1 MSKLENINNRYAPK
15 AVVDGGKLDTY
26 LASGDL
32 NDDTAGAAG
41 ETGIT
46 NIKTFMAALGN
57 TQFRNTVADQ
67 LQFSHSDISHEY
79 GKMISQLS
87 IRNKAILE
95 PKQYMEDE
103 LRSLTDIDRQVST
116 EYRTELTALVS
127 KNIQRKE
134 AKILAESRARQTL
147 KYLFNVHELTFPS
160 QYNQLAIGTKSQ
172 KNDALRTVRR
182 KGGNENGDLDDD
194 MDRL

>member
-160 QYNQLAIGTKSQ
+160 QYNQLAIGTKTQ